1 MSEAPSYCFPNLLLQ
16 TGILRKIL
24 SVLQNLRFYT
34 NMIIYYHLILLSS
47 QTPYIPH
54 LMLPI
59 IVSAAKSTT
68 LTMISSSLK
77 VRGYIS
83 FFVLFGG
90 CRIFSEFYLIC
101 SKSQKFT
108 FHINADIVQWRFER
122 ERISLEHC
130 EFCSILL
137 TAK

>member
-1 MSEAPSYCFPNLLLQ
+1 
-16 TGILRKIL
+16 
-24 SVLQNLRFYT
+24 
-34 NMIIYYHLILLSS
+34 MIIYYHLILLSS